1 MKAYTPRETDLQ
13 KGGRGARGKKSPA
26 YFFMKKKIVIM
37 MLSMA
42 VAATAMPMYAFAADD
57 EPAVEAE
64 SEEGDSS
71 EATEETEEESE
82 TESDSDFVEG
92 SAVLADYDYK
102 AGEMTD
108 SGWANNILKMAFT
121 PADGITLDEEENDKL
136 NEYYERNGEDKQVA
150 VNEFVATSEEGDFI
164 QMMVEVN
171 PNRESAEDILN
182 NFMEEEN
189 LELPGKVRETEIAG
203 KQFRTCSGVIDK
215 EKFYLAVSTESP
227 DVAIAMKIKYTD
239 TDARKA
245 FTDCFTE
252 LKDEEDSDAETD
264 SAEEDA
270 EETEENAEESAEETD
285 VEAEAEAE

>member
-1 MKAYTPRETDLQ
+1 
-13 KGGRGARGKKSPA
+13 
-26 YFFMKKKIVIM
+26 
-37 MLSMA
+37 
-42 VAATAMPMYAFAADD
+42 
-57 EPAVEAE
+57 
-64 SEEGDSS
+64 
-71 EATEETEEESE
+71 
-82 TESDSDFVEG
+82 
-92 SAVLADYDYK
+92 
-102 AGEMTD
+102 
-108 SGWANNILKMAFT
+108 
-121 PADGITLDEEENDKL
+121 
-136 NEYYERNGEDKQVA
+136 
-150 VNEFVATSEEGDFI
+150 
-164 QMMVEVN
+164 MMVEVN

-252 LKDEEDSDAETD
+252 LKDEEEAETD
-264 SAEEDA
+264 SAEEDV
-270 EETEENAEESAEETD
+270 EETEESTEENTEESPEEAD

>member
-1 MKAYTPRETDLQ
+1 
-13 KGGRGARGKKSPA
+13 
-26 YFFMKKKIVIM
+26 
-37 MLSMA
+37 
-42 VAATAMPMYAFAADD
+42 
-57 EPAVEAE
+57 
-64 SEEGDSS
+64 
-71 EATEETEEESE
+71 
-82 TESDSDFVEG
+82 
-92 SAVLADYDYK
+92 
-102 AGEMTD
+102 
-108 SGWANNILKMAFT
+108 
-121 PADGITLDEEENDKL
+121 
-136 NEYYERNGEDKQVA
+136 
-150 VNEFVATSEEGDFI
+150 
-164 QMMVEVN
+164 
-171 PNRESAEDILN
+171 
-182 NFMEEEN
+182 MEEEN

-270 EETEENAEESAEETD
+270 EESAEEAD

>member
-1 MKAYTPRETDLQ
+1 MEKVPCV
-13 KGGRGARGKKSPA
+13 
-26 YFFMKKKIVIM
+26 FFMKKKIVIM

-42 VAATAMPMYAFAADD
+42 VAATAMPMYAFAADE
-57 EPAVEAE
+57 EPVVEAE

-71 EATEETEEESE
+71 ETTEETEEESE

-252 LKDEEDSDAETD
+252 LKDEEEAETD

-270 EETEENAEESAEETD
+270 EETDENAEESAEEAD